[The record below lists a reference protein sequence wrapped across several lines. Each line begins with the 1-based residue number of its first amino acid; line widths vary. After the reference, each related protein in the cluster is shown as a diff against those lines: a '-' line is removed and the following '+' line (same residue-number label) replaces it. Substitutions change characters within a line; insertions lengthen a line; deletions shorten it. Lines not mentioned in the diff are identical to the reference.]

1 MRGDAQTKVRITI
14 WQPYFAGFMLAVGQ
28 DDSSGLNIL
37 DGDAELQR
45 EAFTC
50 PIEEDVWA
58 GVTDDEKRTSLSSR
72 FIDGFQPMLPPADRS
87 MAKFDTFVTE
97 LRTVALSPASEWSP
111 SAGTA
116 LDVGAPPVMVNN
128 LLALYHQLT
137 WLLDVFRDLPGASV
151 SIR

>member
-1 MRGDAQTKVRITI
+1 MTGDAQTKFRITI

-37 DGDAELQR
+37 DSDTELQR
-45 EAFTC
+45 EVFTC

-72 FIDGFQPMLPPADRS
+72 FIDAFQPMLPPADRS
-87 MAKFDTFVTE
+87 MAAFEAFVAE
-97 LRTVALSPASEWSP
+97 LRDVALSPASEWSP
-111 SAGTA
+111 SAAALVDAGT
-116 LDVGAPPVMVNN
+116 PPVMVNN
-128 LLALYHQLT
+128 LLALYQQLA